1 MKRLFCGWVVLSTF
15 LLSFPAFGQETRIE
29 QIEREAQEARSRL
42 GQSLDELRLRA
53 TPGQFVD
60 QIAGYAREGPVAD
73 FLGNLTREMRDNPLP
88 VLLIGIAIT
97 WLVVSSSLSAR
108 ARSKGEREIP
118 AAIPPAPD
126 ASPINVAPV
135 VRTQSQRL
143 RIPTSDT

>member
-1 MKRLFCGWVVLSTF
+1 MMAS
-15 LLSFPAFGQETRIE
+15 QIE

-60 QIAGYAREGPVAD
+60 QITDYARDGPIAEFV
-73 FLGNLTREMRDNPLP
+73 GNLTREVRDNPLP

-108 ARSKGEREIP
+108 ARSKVERDTP
-118 AAIPPAPD
+118 AATPPAPD
-126 ASPINVAPV
+126 ASPIEVAPV
-135 VRTQSQRL
+135 ARTESQHL
-143 RIPTSDT
+143 RILTSDA

>member
-1 MKRLFCGWVVLSTF
+1 MAR
-15 LLSFPAFGQETRIE
+15 EIE

-60 QIAGYAREGPVAD
+60 QVAAYAREGPVAD
-73 FLGNLTREMRDNPLP
+73 FLGNLTRETRDNPFP

-108 ARSKGEREIP
+108 ARSKGKRETP
-118 AAIPPAPD
+118 AAIPPEPD
-126 ASPINVAPV
+126 ASPVKVAPV
-135 VRTQSQRL
+135 ARTQNQHL
-143 RIPTSDT
+143 RILASDT

>member
-1 MKRLFCGWVVLSTF
+1 MAR
-15 LLSFPAFGQETRIE
+15 EIE

-53 TPGQFVD
+53 TPGQLVD
-60 QIAGYAREGPVAD
+60 QIAGYAREGPVAE

-108 ARSKGEREIP
+108 SRAKVERETP
-118 AAIPPAPD
+118 AATPPEPD
-126 ASPINVAPV
+126 ASPVKVATV
-135 VRTQSQRL
+135 ARTQSQHL
-143 RIPTSDT
+143 RILTSDT